1 MPASIFWRLRGRLT
15 ASAQHSTARNLKRNR
30 WLLFVSNSVAY
41 FMESFRIA
49 KLWTTEGVGI
59 KLSKFQ
65 MVVCVHKEHSSIR
78 RSRGGGIIAHG
89 SIATRSDQALALS
102 FVANFATFSG
112 GGECLGKA
120 RPSTWPA
127 SCGSLLQRWHSER
140 LFSRAASRTLF
151 TTRPTRNNCC
161 PKPPSP
167 PPTIVSRNPTSL
179 RIGFRPAHR
188 TSATLHRR
196 VQQLLPG
203 SLPARRP
210 LDNACWKSTDM
221 GLPLDG
227 PPLTMP
233 VGTGPQGPDTGSPL
247 GLPNVVSRLSS
258 AFIVVQPKRLRP
270 ISPSD
275 RLRPA
280 SPVCHPEPHIEHR
293 TNPVPSTADLVERLA
308 RETERSSSK
317 VERESFARMA
327 LALMDKKRDK
337 AGEGTGMPAP
347 AQNEPRL
354 ATPQIKRRVSTPPS
368 RQINNLTGSSPARE
382 LPEALLLQT
391 RSSAKSDD
399 DDTPEASGG
408 QSERVV
414 ESVELGRTAQSME
427 LGRDTPLI
435 PPNRVVQSVEVGRT
449 AQSTEPGRDTPR
461 LPPNRDVTNATQTT
475 TNQPLRRSARLLE
488 KAQSARRRQ

>member
-233 VGTGPQGPDTGSPL
+233 AGTGPQGPDTGSPL

-280 SPVCHPEPHIEHR
+280 SP
-293 TNPVPSTADLVERLA
+293 TMSSPSTADLVERLA

-317 VERESFARMA
+317 VERESFARMS

-414 ESVELGRTAQSME
+414 
-427 LGRDTPLI
+427 
-435 PPNRVVQSVEVGRT
+435 QSVEVGRT

>member
-1 MPASIFWRLRGRLT
+1 M
-15 ASAQHSTARNLKRNR
+15 
-30 WLLFVSNSVAY
+30 
-41 FMESFRIA
+41 
-49 KLWTTEGVGI
+49 
-59 KLSKFQ
+59 
-65 MVVCVHKEHSSIR
+65 SS
-78 RSRGGGIIAHG
+78 
-89 SIATRSDQALALS
+89 
-102 FVANFATFSG
+102 
-112 GGECLGKA
+112 
-120 RPSTWPA
+120 
-127 SCGSLLQRWHSER
+127 
-140 LFSRAASRTLF
+140 
-151 TTRPTRNNCC
+151 
-161 PKPPSP
+161 
-167 PPTIVSRNPTSL
+167 
-179 RIGFRPAHR
+179 
-188 TSATLHRR
+188 
-196 VQQLLPG
+196 
-203 SLPARRP
+203 
-210 LDNACWKSTDM
+210 
-221 GLPLDG
+221 
-227 PPLTMP
+227 
-233 VGTGPQGPDTGSPL
+233 
-247 GLPNVVSRLSS
+247 
-258 AFIVVQPKRLRP
+258 
-270 ISPSD
+270 
-275 RLRPA
+275 
-280 SPVCHPEPHIEHR
+280 
-293 TNPVPSTADLVERLA
+293 PSTADLVERLA

-427 LGRDTPLI
+427 LGRDTPLL

-449 AQSTEPGRDTPR
+449 AQSTEPGRVTPR